1 MMRNSF
7 VPWWQTAF
15 KMWELGVAVPQVM
28 AHRTARI
35 AAAGHMPSDCDRME
49 FMRMGQEKIE
59 AFAES
64 WSAMAMQM
72 TTFNLQFSSL
82 AARQWWGA
90 WAALPQLM
98 LAGSPD
104 RMIKTQAALLRA
116 MTSGAGNRQLSD
128 SLSRIVAKGLA
139 PVHRT
144 ATANVKR
151 LRGS

>member
-1 MMRNSF
+1 MQGSL
-7 VPWWQTAF
+7 VPAWWQTAF

-35 AAAGHMPSDCDRME
+35 AAAGHMPNERDRKE
-49 FMRMGQEKIE
+49 FARMGQEKVQ

-72 TTFNLQFSSL
+72 TTFNLQFASL
-82 AARQWWGA
+82 AARQLWSA

-104 RMIKTQAALLRA
+104 RIMKTQATLLRT
-116 MTSGAGNRQLSD
+116 MTSGADGKQLSD
-128 SLSRIVAKGLA
+128 SFSRVMARGLA
-139 PVHRT
+139 PVHRA
-144 ATANVKR
+144 ATANVRR
-151 LRGS
+151 LRRS